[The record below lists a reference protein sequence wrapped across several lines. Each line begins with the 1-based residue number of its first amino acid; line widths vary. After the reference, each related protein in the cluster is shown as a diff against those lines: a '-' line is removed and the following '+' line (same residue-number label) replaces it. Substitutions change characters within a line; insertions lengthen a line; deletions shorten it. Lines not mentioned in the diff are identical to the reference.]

1 MQYQNIAIVHGVALP
16 FSEPLT
22 IHPEQPKDPLQTIQG
37 QERIQTTLL
46 QTQELKNTQETSIT
60 KESKGRNQDEDSGK
74 QNMTYNIKLVLI
86 DRPEAI
92 ADFYTKH
99 SLIGMLINVLR
110 SRRSMS
116 LRELR

>member
-16 FSEPLT
+16 FSEPLA
-22 IHPEQPKDPLQTIQG
+22 IHSEQPKDPLQSISE

-46 QTQELKNTQETSIT
+46 QTHELKSTRQTSIT
-60 KESKGRNQDEDSGK
+60 KELKGRDQDEDTGK
-74 QNMTYNIKLVLI
+74 QNMTYDFKLTLNN
-86 DRPEAI
+86 RPEAI